1 MIHEEISGKIISAAM
16 EMLNELKLRVGEK
29 LYERAMIIELKHRR
43 YSVSVQSSSLFL
55 SRGINWQFHSYLIV
69 DDTVTVDPKVVSC
82 FTDRHIAQMIR
93 YLNIT
98 RLNLALLINSKN
110 ARLEWKRVLRPQG
123 TSPQILSGQQP
134 SASYLARDF
143 L

>member
-1 MIHEEISGKIISAAM
+1 MFQCKVRPCFYPQ
-16 EMLNELKLRVGEK
+16 ELIGSF
-29 LYERAMIIELKHRR
+29 IP
-43 YSVSVQSSSLFL
+43 
-55 SRGINWQFHSYLIV
+55 YLIV
-69 DDTVTVDPKVVSC
+69 DDTVIVDPKVVSC